1 MENASEALIVEFAQY
16 NLWAN
21 LELLKACEGLSEA
34 QLQTSEPGAFGTIRD
49 TLMHLIGSE
58 GYYLFLLSGQK
69 VEAPFGRG
77 DRPSVAEIRRYAEHV
92 CPLLADVMVHTRLD
106 DKVSEEDNGKVYTY
120 KAAVVLIEVINHGV
134 EHRTNVTTIL
144 AQLGITAP
152 GIDGWGYLS
161 SHQEH
166 LGIR

>member
-1 MENASEALIVEFAQY
+1 MEPMSDTLMAEFARY

-21 LELLKACEGLSEA
+21 LELLKACEGLSEE
-34 QLQTSEPGAFGTIRD
+34 QLQTSEPGAFGAIRE

-69 VEAPFGRG
+69 IPAPFSRG
-77 DRPSVAEIRRYAEHV
+77 DHPSVAEIRRYAEQV
-92 CPLLADVMVHTRLD
+92 CPLLADVMTHTQLD
-106 DKVSEEDNGKVYTY
+106 ATVREEDNGQVYTY
-120 KAAVVLIEVINHGV
+120 KAVAVLIQAINHGV

-144 AQLGITAP
+144 AQMGVKTP

-161 SHQEH
+161 SHQER
-166 LGIR
+166 LGVS

>member
-34 QLQTSEPGAFGTIRD
+34 QLQTSAPGAFGTIRD

-58 GYYLFLLSGQK
+58 EYYLFLLSGQK
-69 VEAPFGRG
+69 VPAPFGRG
-77 DRPSVAEIRRYAEHV
+77 DHPSVAEIRRYAEHV
-92 CPLLADVMVHTRLD
+92 
-106 DKVSEEDNGKVYTY
+106 SEEDNGQVYTY
-120 KAAVVLIEVINHGV
+120 KAVVVLIEVINHGV

-144 AQLGITAP
+144 AQLGITTP